1 MGETRCFVRA
11 MKYDR
16 IAKLLPSGL
25 RESGFCAEQTGT
37 KCRHPKVKEKSEMTQ
52 PRRHEFEDGESTPE
66 EIMEILEGIDQT
78 QARKEQEDLNK
89 EFGDDEKQEEPAA

>member
-1 MGETRCFVRA
+1 VDIQMGETRCFVRA

-25 RESGFCAEQTGT
+25 RESGFVAEQTAT

-66 EIMEILEGIDQT
+66 EIMEISEVLIKRRPEKK
-78 QARKEQEDLNK
+78 RKI
-89 EFGDDEKQEEPAA
+89 